1 MWMRRNVSPMVVVA
15 GLVLLGVGAL
25 ACTPLGGW
33 LYSDPTFALSG
44 VRTKYRGAPAD
55 TLQLILV
62 GCNLNDFDL
71 DGLTLEGHLIVND
84 MPVGVFQSDRSFAM
98 KMRDSVELMVALEM
112 PRASEP
118 PVHAKGD
125 DMLTA
130 KYELNGKVDVST
142 PIGVRRVAIHQLG
155 DVRFDSAG
163 QTSGWTVRNARLC
176 RPGMSMLPGQSG
188 KPRVIVDT
196 MFRPDAPT
204 IGAPNPRDGI

>member
-1 MWMRRNVSPMVVVA
+1 
-15 GLVLLGVGAL
+15 
-25 ACTPLGGW
+25 
-33 LYSDPTFALSG
+33 
-44 VRTKYRGAPAD
+44 
-55 TLQLILV
+55 
-62 GCNLNDFDL
+62 
-71 DGLTLEGHLIVND
+71 
-84 MPVGVFQSDRSFAM
+84 
-98 KMRDSVELMVALEM
+98 M
-112 PRASEP
+112 PRTSEP

-188 KPRVIVDT
+188 KPKMIVDT